1 MVVIMKKKM
10 MKREKKRKGLFFY
23 PLNFCLFFLKKL
35 MKNLFVIYLI
45 CNLSQVD
52 KELLLLLE
60 LELELLLLLELF
72 FIYAFFFF
80 FFFFFFTPMT
90 FINFHSKIFLFSF
103 FSEMVVPQYM
113 EIIGSLSEIIKLVVV
128 IT

>member
-1 MVVIMKKKM
+1 
-10 MKREKKRKGLFFY
+10 
-23 PLNFCLFFLKKL
+23 

-60 LELELLLLLELF
+60 LELELLLLLF

-90 FINFHSKIFLFSF
+90 FINFHSKIFLFF
-103 FSEMVVPQYM
+103 LFSEMVVPQYM